1 MAIINE
7 KMLSILRYLH
17 YEPTHGYQLYDDIDD
32 ISKGHVYQHL
42 KELREAGL
50 IEVHEEETEGLQ
62 RKTYRLTENGEMLLE
77 ALGELE

>member
-1 MAIINE
+1 MPIINE
-7 KMLSILRYLH
+7 KVLDILLYLH
-17 YEPTHGYQLYDDIDD
+17 DESAHGYQLYDDIDN

-42 KELREAGL
+42 KELRESGL

-62 RKTYRLTENGEMLLE
+62 RKTYRLTENGEMLLK

>member
-1 MAIINE
+1 MPIINE
-7 KMLSILRYLH
+7 KVLEILKNLH
-17 YEPTHGYQLYDDIDD
+17 DEPTHGYQLYDDIDE

-50 IEVHEEETEGLQ
+50 SEIHEEETEGLQ
-62 RKTYRLTENGEMLLE
+62 RKSYRLTENGEMLLE